1 LPTATATATETATVT
16 PTSTAQPLLTLVPP
30 SGPVGTELTLTGKDF
45 EPYQR
50 HLFFWDSMAQVIYSG
65 YADDIGQIAG
75 FSYQVPDD
83 AVLGTHDIIAA
94 REDGT
99 EITRVPFE
107 VTAQ

>member
-1 LPTATATATETATVT
+1 MVA
-16 PTSTAQPLLTLVPP
+16 PP
-30 SGPVGTELTLTGKDF
+30 SGPAGTELTVTGKDF

-50 HLFFWDSMAQVIYSG
+50 HLVFWDSMTEVIYSG

-83 AVLGTHDIIAA
+83 AVLGTHYIIAA

-99 EITRVPFE
+99 EVTRVPFE
-107 VTAQ
+107 VAAQ